1 MKQEEYQFF
10 INHADEK
17 IQQIASLKR
26 KIGGLLLDI
35 GSGEGTIL
43 RSLKPMFEMVEAI
56 DENKEFCDKLTKD
69 GIVCHNVKFEDFQ
82 TNTRYD
88 VILASH
94 LLTYISDK
102 KKAIEKMYELLKVG
116 GRIYIFNMTYD
127 GTMQIIKEQIH
138 PEICNRTDVQ
148 IQEIV
153 KNYPKYER
161 EIIPINMET
170 KNSEDMLKMIKFLS
184 EKRPVLWEKNKNKV
198 ESLVLNTSKAGN
210 GFTLSYYNVLYTI
223 YK

>member
-10 INHADEK
+10 IDHADEK
-17 IQQIASLKR
+17 IQQIASLRR

-35 GSGEGTIL
+35 GTGEGTIIK
-43 RSLKPMFEMVEAI
+43 SLKPMFEMVEAI
-56 DENKEFCDKLTKD
+56 DEKKEFCDKLTKE
-69 GIVCHNVKFEDFQ
+69 GIICHNVKFEDFQ

-94 LLTYISDK
+94 LLTYVSDK
-102 KKAIEKMYELLKVG
+102 KKVIEKMYELLKVG
-116 GRIYIFNMTYD
+116 GKIYIFNMTYD

-138 PEICNRTDVQ
+138 PKICDRTDIQ
-148 IQEIV
+148 IQEII
-153 KNYPKYER
+153 KSYSKYER

-170 KNSEDMLKMIKFLS
+170 KTSEDMLKMVHFLS
-184 EKRPVLWEKNKNKV
+184 EKRPILWEKNKSKV
-198 ESLVLNTSKAGN
+198 ENLILNTAKVGS